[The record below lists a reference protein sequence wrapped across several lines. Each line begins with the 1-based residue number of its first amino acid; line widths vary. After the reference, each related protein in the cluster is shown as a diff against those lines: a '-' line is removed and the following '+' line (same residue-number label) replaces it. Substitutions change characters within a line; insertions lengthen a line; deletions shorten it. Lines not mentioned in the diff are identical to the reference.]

1 MKGWAVVASSAI
13 PYVKQDAEMPE
24 EVYQSLQ
31 ELLVSRE
38 AQERI
43 ALVNA
48 ESSFETGSILP
59 ADDLGK
65 FAASV

>member
-1 MKGWAVVASSAI
+1 MASSAT
-13 PYVKQDAEMPE
+13 PHVTQDAERRE
-24 EVYQSLQ
+24 EVYLELH
-31 ELLVSRE
+31 ELLASRE

-43 ALVNA
+43 ALVYA

-65 FAASV
+65 FTASA